1 MTLGPA
7 SVPGVQS
14 FAKALADTGPERRA
28 EQADTMMMWEWRLMV
43 ELKKGV
49 GLIGVVT
56 LGAGV
61 AIGVSV
67 FTVFQP
73 AAELAGSGLL
83 VALALAAIPMI
94 PFALAYAYLAAIYPV
109 SGASY
114 EWPRRYLHPT
124 VGFAIAWMRIIAN
137 VGVQVILAQVF
148 AQYLSMVIEVPD
160 KLVMAALI
168 TSVFALN
175 YVGVSLA
182 ARVQTALMALLLF
195 ALATFVII
203 GFPYVSTERIGDPL
217 SAGWSAISACV
228 VLMITL
234 FMGIESAVEIGE
246 EVQDGRRTIPFGIAL
261 AVGLTT
267 IVYGLVAFVALGVV
281 GPERLA
287 GSSVP
292 ILEAARG
299 PMGGFAVP
307 LIVTAALAS
316 IIKSMNAN
324 ALVFSRSVYAMARTA
339 AIPPALSRI
348 HPRFGTPSSA
358 ILACWSGAM
367 LGLLL
372 PSSLVFLLIAINIPT
387 MLKYGACSLSAIG
400 ASRQPIPEG
409 SAPLLGRGTITVIGA
424 LGALAAFAI
433 IMASIGADWRPH
445 LLVGGWLSL
454 GLIYHFFSGRKQR
467 RELGAR
473 VRCP

>member
-1 MTLGPA
+1 
-7 SVPGVQS
+7 
-14 FAKALADTGPERRA
+14 
-28 EQADTMMMWEWRLMV
+28 MV

-73 AAELAGSGLL
+73 AAEVAGSGLL
-83 VALALAAIPMI
+83 VALALAALPML

-124 VGFAIAWMRIIAN
+124 IGFAIAWMRIIAN

-148 AQYLSMVIEVPD
+148 AQYLNMVIAVPT

-175 YVGVSLA
+175 YVGVSVA
-182 ARVQTALMALLLF
+182 ARTQTALMALLLA
-195 ALATFVII
+195 ALAVFVVA
-203 GFPYVSTERIGDPL
+203 GFPHVTMDRIGDPFA
-217 SAGWSAISACV
+217 AGWPAIGACV

-246 EVQDGRRTIPFGIAL
+246 EVRNGRRTIPMGIAL

-267 IVYGLVAFVALGVV
+267 IVYGLVAFVALGVA
-281 GPERLA
+281 GPQRLA
-287 GSSVP
+287 TSSVP

-299 PMGGFAVP
+299 PMGAAAVP
-307 LIVTAALAS
+307 LIVTAALVS
-316 IIKSMNAN
+316 VLKSMNAN
-324 ALVFSRSVYAMARTA
+324 ALVFSRSVFAMARTA
-339 AIPPALSRI
+339 ALPVALSRV
-348 HPRFGTPSSA
+348 HPRFGTPSAA
-358 ILACWSGAM
+358 ILACWTAAM

-372 PSSLVFLLIAINIPT
+372 PSSLVFLLIAVNIPT
-387 MLKYGACSLSAIG
+387 MLKYGACSLSAIS
-400 ASRQPIPEG
+400 ASRQPAPEG
-409 SAPLLGRGTITVIGA
+409 AEPLLGRRTVHLVGTI
-424 LGALAAFAI
+424 GALAALAI
-433 IMASIGADWRPH
+433 ILAGLGADWRPH
-445 LLVGGWLSL
+445 LLVGGWLVIGLAYYSL
-454 GLIYHFFSGRKQR
+454 SR
-467 RELGAR
+467 RRAAAKAGALER
-473 VRCP
+473 A

>member
-1 MTLGPA
+1 
-7 SVPGVQS
+7 
-14 FAKALADTGPERRA
+14 
-28 EQADTMMMWEWRLMV
+28 MV

-73 AAELAGSGLL
+73 AAQVAGSGLL
-83 VALALAAIPMI
+83 VALALAALPML

-124 VGFAIAWMRIIAN
+124 IGFAIAWMRIIAN

-148 AQYLSMVIEVPD
+148 AQYLNMVIEVPT
-160 KLVMAALI
+160 KVVMGILI
-168 TSVFALN
+168 TSVFVLN
-175 YVGVSLA
+175 YIGVSVA
-182 ARVQTALMALLLF
+182 ARTQTFLMGLLLL
-195 ALATFVII
+195 ALAVFVIT
-203 GFPYVSTERIGDPL
+203 GLPHVSMERIGAPL
-217 SAGWSAISACV
+217 SAGWPAIGACV

-246 EVQDGRRTIPFGIAL
+246 EVQNGRRTIPLGIAI
-261 AVGLTT
+261 AVGMTT

-287 GSSVP
+287 ASSVP

-299 PMGGFAVP
+299 PMGAFAVP
-307 LIVTAALAS
+307 LIVTAALVS
-316 IIKSMNAN
+316 VLKSMNAN
-324 ALVFSRSVYAMARTA
+324 ALVFSRSVFAMARMS
-339 AIPPALSRI
+339 AIPAVLGHV
-348 HPRFGTPSSA
+348 HPKLGTPSAA
-358 ILACWSGAM
+358 IIACWSAAM

-372 PSSLVFLLIAINIPT
+372 PSSLIFLLIAVNIPT
-387 MLKYGACSLSAIG
+387 MLKYAACSLSAIG
-400 ASRQPIPEG
+400 ASRQPAPEG
-409 SAPLLGRGTITVIGA
+409 TKPLLGRRAIHVIGTA
-424 LGALAAFAI
+424 GALAALAI
-433 IMASIGADWRPH
+433 IIASFGADWRPH
-445 LLVGGWLSL
+445 LLVGGWLAI
-454 GLIYHFFSGRKQR
+454 GLVYHFFTRGR
-467 RELGAR
+467 A
-473 VRCP
+473 PAAA